1 MRIIENTEALNALC
15 SELRQQSF
23 ITVDSEFVR
32 EKTYYPK
39 LCLLQIGW
47 VDDAAIVDPLAP
59 DMDFAAFFEIL
70 ADEKILKVFHSG
82 RQDIEIFY
90 NMSGKIPTP
99 VFDTQI
105 AAMVCGFGPSVSY
118 DNLVR
123 AITKVD
129 LDKSSRLTDWSK
141 RPLATKQLEYALRDV
156 TFLVPCYQHLAAY
169 LREHGREHWID
180 EETAALC
187 DENIYKPDPDNAWLK
202 IRHSAHSPQF
212 LAMLKEL
219 AAWRERR
226 AMKCNTPR
234 QSILKDEM
242 LVNIAAVA
250 PKTLE
255 DMEKVRNIHQD
266 VIKGKLGKEILEVLG
281 LARQMPFGGE
291 LRKIERERHTNI
303 PSSAGALMEVLRL
316 LLKIKSEQN
325 NVVSYII
332 ASEKNLR
339 DIACGTDDKNNPAL
353 NGWRY
358 EIFGQYALA
367 FRKGLATI
375 RYDTVNK
382 EIVIDI
388 VKKSR
393 GQLKKTNE
401 KEESP
406 AANPDEA

>member
-59 DMDFAAFFEIL
+59 NMDFAALFDVL
-70 ADEKILKVFHSG
+70 TDEKILKVFHSG

-99 VFDTQI
+99 IFDTQI
-105 AAMVCGFGPSVSY
+105 AAMVCGFGPSISY

-141 RPLATKQLEYALRDV
+141 RPLETKQLEYALRDV
-156 TFLVPCYQHLAAY
+156 TFLVPCYQYLADY
-169 LREHGREHWID
+169 LRKNGREHWID

-226 AMKCNTPR
+226 AIKHNMPR
-234 QSILKDEM
+234 QSLLKDEM

-255 DMEKVRNIHQD
+255 DMQKVRNIHQD
-266 VIKGKLGKEILEVLG
+266 VVKGKLGKELLEVLDK
-281 LARQMPFGGE
+281 ARKMPFGNE
-291 LRKIERERHTNI
+291 LRKIERERQTNI
-303 PSSAGALMEVLRL
+303 PSSAGALVEVLRL

-325 NVVSYII
+325 EVVSYII

-339 DIACGTDDKNNPAL
+339 DIACGTRDKTNPAL

-358 EIFGQYALA
+358 ELFGQYALA

-375 RYDTVNK
+375 RYDTINK

-388 VKKSR
+388 MK
-393 GQLKKTNE
+393 KKTNLE
-401 KEESP
+401 QNDLNKENL
-406 AANPDEA
+406 AANPNEVL